1 MPDLHRTKVGKWL
14 TKLVPHTSRQSGQTK
29 WIGKE
34 QGDSTV
40 MSHAKGKLYAAPNS
54 WSWNLICQALSKME
68 VELPDIEVQRTEEL
82 YTPIFRAITPQT

>member
-1 MPDLHRTKVGKWL
+1 
-14 TKLVPHTSRQSGQTK
+14 
-29 WIGKE
+29 
-34 QGDSTV
+34 

-82 YTPIFRAITPQT
+82 YPPIFRAITSQT